1 MKTKYSKADEI
12 RQTIMMKG
20 KQENKNKAKGNYDN
34 YLMCWQQT
42 QMCSY
47 HQNQIPLIV
56 FIEFVFYAKSYKKCF
71 FI

>member
-1 MKTKYSKADEI
+1 MKAKYSKADEI
-12 RQTIMMKG
+12 RQTIIMKG

-42 QMCSY
+42 QMFSY

-56 FIEFVFYAKSYKKCF
+56 FNDFFFYAKS
-71 FI
+71 